1 VDQKFNNFMLK
12 NKKFL
17 EEQASYCVDR
27 LINKLGATDCE
38 VVVANAVSET
48 IEFRN
53 KKIESSDRSDTLA
66 IGVTSYIGKRK
77 SSTSLSY
84 IDKKN
89 TDMMLEKVIEVTKIT
104 PEDQF
109 NELPDKE
116 LLIKDYDDLLL
127 FDESEINNQEKIKY
141 LKEVE
146 EEALSNDGIIKTNS
160 SSFSQSKTNFIF
172 QNSLG
177 LSTGYKNSSFS
188 YYTDLLAKK
197 NGSGTERDYEYD
209 SKAFIN
215 ELMKPNELGK
225 IAAERA
231 IRKLNPKKIKTQS
244 IPIMFE
250 PRIANSLLSTLS
262 SAISGSSFARGTSFL
277 KEKLNKKIFS
287 NDIDIIDDP
296 RIKKSMYSKPFD
308 DEGVSSEKIYLVK
321 DGVLKNLKLGSYY
334 SKMLN
339 MKSNGRSSGLTNTY
353 FTNGKKSCEELK
365 KSLSKYIL
373 VTETMGG
380 FGNTTTGEFSCGAAG
395 VYYENEDSYSINNFT
410 LGGKLEDM
418 FMNLVLADDLKFKY
432 SKNSPTALIQE
443 GLIVGGQ

>member
-1 VDQKFNNFMLK
+1 MLK

-395 VYYENEDSYSINNFT
+395 VYYENGDSYSINNFT

>member
-1 VDQKFNNFMLK
+1 MLK

-17 EEQASYCVDR
+17 EEHASYCVDR

-38 VVVANAVSET
+38 VVVANSVSET
-48 IEFRN
+48 VEYRN
-53 KKIESSDRSDTLA
+53 HKIESSDRSDTLA
-66 IGVTSYIGKRK
+66 IGITSYIGKRK
-77 SSTSLSY
+77 SGTTLSY
-84 IDKKN
+84 IDKEN
-89 TDMMLEKVIEVTKIT
+89 TDKMLAKVIEVTKIT

-116 LLIKDYDDLLL
+116 LLIKDYEDLSI
-127 FDESEINNQEKIKY
+127 FDETEIDNQEKIKY

-146 EEALSNDGIIKTNS
+146 DEALSNEGIIKTNG
-160 SSFSQSKTNFIF
+160 SSFSQSKTNFIL

-177 LSTGYKNSSFS
+177 LSAGYKQSSFS

-209 SKAFIN
+209 SKAFVN
-215 ELMKPNELGK
+215 ELMKPKELGK
-225 IAAERA
+225 TAAQRA
-231 IRKLNPKKIKTQS
+231 IRKLNPKKTKTQS
-244 IPIMFE
+244 IPIVFE

-277 KEKLNKKIFS
+277 KEKLNQKIFS
-287 NDIDIIDDP
+287 KDINIIDDP

-321 DGVLKNLKLGSYY
+321 DGILKNLKLDSYY

-353 FTNGKKSCEELK
+353 FSNGKKSYKELSK
-365 KSLSKYIL
+365 NLDKYIL

-395 VYYENEDSYSINNFT
+395 VYFENGDNYSINNFT
-410 LGGKLEDM
+410 LAGKLDDI
-418 FMNLVLADDLKFKY
+418 FKNLILADDLKFKY
-432 SKNSPTALIQE
+432 SKNSPTAFINE
-443 GLIVGGQ
+443 GLVVGGQ

>member
-1 VDQKFNNFMLK
+1 MLK
-12 NKKFL
+12 NKKIL

-38 VVVANAVSET
+38 VVVANSVSET
-48 IEFRN
+48 VEYRN
-53 KKIESSDRSDTLA
+53 QKIESSDRSDTLV
-66 IGVTSYIGKRK
+66 IGVTSYVGKRK
-77 SSTSLSY
+77 SGTTLSY

-89 TDMMLEKVIEVTKIT
+89 TDIMLEKVIEATKIT

-116 LLIKDYDDLLL
+116 LLIKDYEDLII
-127 FDESEINNQEKIKY
+127 FDETEIDNQEKIEY
-141 LKEVE
+141 LKEAE
-146 EEALSNDGIIKTNS
+146 EEALSNEGIIKTNG
-160 SSFSQSKTNFIF
+160 SSFSQSKTNFIL

-177 LSTGYKNSSFS
+177 LSAGYKQSSFS

-215 ELMKPNELGK
+215 ELMKPKDLGK
-225 IAAERA
+225 PAAQRA
-231 IRKLNPKKIKTQS
+231 IRKLNPKKTKTQS
-244 IPIMFE
+244 MPIVFE

-277 KEKLNKKIFS
+277 KEKLNQKIFS
-287 NDIDIIDDP
+287 KDINIIDDP

-321 DGVLKNLKLGSYY
+321 DGILKNLKLDSYY

-353 FTNGKKSCEELK
+353 FSNGNKSYEELSK
-365 KSLSKYIL
+365 NLGKYIL

-395 VYYENEDSYSINNFT
+395 VYFENEDSYSINNFT
-410 LGGKLEDM
+410 LAGKLEDI
-418 FMNLVLADDLKFKY
+418 FKNLILADDLKFKY
-432 SKNSPTALIQE
+432 SKNSPTAFINE
-443 GLIVGGQ
+443 GLVVGGQ

>member
-1 VDQKFNNFMLK
+1 MLK
-12 NKKFL
+12 NKKIL

-38 VVVANAVSET
+38 VVVANSVSET
-48 IEFRN
+48 VEYRN
-53 KKIESSDRSDTLA
+53 QKIESSDRSDTLV
-66 IGVTSYIGKRK
+66 IGVTSYVGKRK
-77 SSTSLSY
+77 SGTTLSY

-89 TDMMLEKVIEVTKIT
+89 TDIMLEKVIEATKIT

-116 LLIKDYDDLLL
+116 LLIKDYEDLII
-127 FDESEINNQEKIKY
+127 FDETEIDNQEKIEY
-141 LKEVE
+141 LKEAE
-146 EEALSNDGIIKTNS
+146 EEALSNEGIIKTNG
-160 SSFSQSKTNFIF
+160 SSFSQSKTNFIL

-177 LSTGYKNSSFS
+177 LSAGYKQSSFS

-215 ELMKPNELGK
+215 ELMKPKELGK
-225 IAAERA
+225 TAAQRA
-231 IRKLNPKKIKTQS
+231 IRKLNPKKTKTQS
-244 IPIMFE
+244 MPIVFE

-277 KEKLNKKIFS
+277 KEKLNQKIFS
-287 NDIDIIDDP
+287 KDINIIDDP

-321 DGVLKNLKLGSYY
+321 DGILKNLKLDSYY

-353 FTNGKKSCEELK
+353 FSNGNKSYEELSK
-365 KSLSKYIL
+365 NLGKYIL

-395 VYYENEDSYSINNFT
+395 VYFENEDSYSINNFT
-410 LGGKLEDM
+410 LAGKLEDI
-418 FMNLVLADDLKFKY
+418 FKNLILADDLKFKY
-432 SKNSPTALIQE
+432 SKNSPTAFINE
-443 GLIVGGQ
+443 GLVVGGQ